1 MGGSC
6 KSSEGQS
13 TRDFIRHAGAGAA
26 AGWLFF
32 QLLFNL
38 QLSVFS
44 GFHSNFNLSLIAVS
58 AKVFFFFHFLSI
70 LTCHFFSGFHLNYA
84 TFHCVLFLSAIF
96 LARIWHIPC
105 LLWKY
110 YILVCVEG
118 VLDSVA
124 CLFCVLQWWLRLTF
138 WGLFIIV
145 FLSCFLFLTF

>member
-84 TFHCVLFLSAIF
+84 TFHCLLFLSCTHLTYSVFTVKILHFGLCGRSIRFCCMFILCVAMVVEIDLLGTFYYCFSF
-96 LARIWHIPC
+96 L
-105 LLWKY
+105 LSL
-110 YILVCVEG
+110 
-118 VLDSVA
+118 SN
-124 CLFCVLQWWLRLTF
+124 FLR
-138 WGLFIIV
+138 G
-145 FLSCFLFLTF
+145 